1 MDFSLQIS
9 VCTLLTSLE
18 SAVREQ
24 TIFHQRKLTEMPT
37 YAISNAVEVALESED
52 RIPDSDPR

>member
-1 MDFSLQIS
+1 M
-9 VCTLLTSLE
+9 
-18 SAVREQ
+18 
-24 TIFHQRKLTEMPT
+24 IFHQRKLTEMPT